1 MKRYFVVKQ
10 SGLELI
16 SCIDFSKHEHIHRA
30 GLAMKWENNQCDVQ
44 RETKYGM

>member
-1 MKRYFVVKQ
+1 MVKQ

-30 GLAMKWENNQCDVQ
+30 ELAMKWENNQCEVQ
-44 RETKYGM
+44 EKRNMECKKY